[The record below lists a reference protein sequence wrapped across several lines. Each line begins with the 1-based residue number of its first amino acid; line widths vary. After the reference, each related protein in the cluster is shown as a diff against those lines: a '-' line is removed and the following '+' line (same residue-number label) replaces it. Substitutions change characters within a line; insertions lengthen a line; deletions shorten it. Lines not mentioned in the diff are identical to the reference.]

1 MSYICGFYKQAGST
15 VVKLECCKLLSIF
28 GLGLKL
34 NFQRPSAIPTRARS
48 HAAAATFGFDVF

>member
-34 NFQRPSAIPTRARS
+34 NLQRPSAIPTHS